1 MTAGLLLFVSATG
14 KHGRVLQCSN
24 STFLPVCAL
33 TISID
38 QVPCADPTG
47 SRTASLVTRYSWYLM
62 PIPLAAAALDA
73 TSWMFAVE
81 GTAFNAYLLH
91 QAYRFERDKSNS
103 NARDVF
109 KASLWHLPAVLALF
123 VFHSRRWEDE
133 EKAEN
138 EHLGSLIQRTRGR
151 LTKLCLHEIV
161 QKEEAASFCPVVVAE
176 EAGAHAENIAAAAQ
190 RDESISRAAG
200 DVGN

>member
-1 MTAGLLLFVSATG
+1 
-14 KHGRVLQCSN
+14 
-24 STFLPVCAL
+24 
-33 TISID
+33 
-38 QVPCADPTG
+38 
-47 SRTASLVTRYSWYLM
+47 M

-91 QAYRFERDKSNS
+91 QAYRFDRDRSSS

-123 VFHSRRWEDE
+123 VFHSRRWEQEDRAEDE
-133 EKAEN
+133 Q
-138 EHLGSLIQRTRGR
+138 LGGLIQRIRTR

-161 QKEEAASFCPVVVAE
+161 QKEEAASFCPVVVVE
-176 EAGAHAENIAAAAQ
+176 EAGAEAQHLAAAAAAAAT
-190 RDESISRAAG
+190 DERNLRAAAE
-200 DVGN
+200 VGK